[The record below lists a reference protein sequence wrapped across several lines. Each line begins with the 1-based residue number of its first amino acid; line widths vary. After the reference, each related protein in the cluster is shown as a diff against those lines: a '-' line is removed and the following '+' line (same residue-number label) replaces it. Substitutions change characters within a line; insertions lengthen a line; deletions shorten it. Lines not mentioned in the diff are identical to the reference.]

1 MQLTDIKNPDERKKL
16 LWAIVLGLVAIV
28 FLWWALFGFGGS
40 SHPTVRR
47 TANNVPGPGSR
58 PVGQS
63 SSAPQTVDQI
73 KEDPLEQ
80 MRPIVFPGYTPGVP
94 EAKRNIF
101 AYYEKPTPAPTVE
114 VVAAVTPTPVPPL
127 LLAGLQPSNV
137 FARTDDFTME
147 VSGDKF
153 TPDARI
159 MVDGRELNTHY
170 ASPQQLSATV
180 PASAISNPGVRS
192 VVVKS
197 ANGVLYSNSLP
208 LNISA
213 PPTPNY
219 SYIGIIGTQRFIDT
233 AILQDKNSKDV
244 LNVQRGDVLG
254 GRFRMTSISEKE
266 VVLVDVNLKIKHTL
280 PFSTDRDRGSSP
292 LSRPTPRV
300 EAEDDEP

>member
-28 FLWWALFGFGGS
+28 FLWWALFGFGRS
-40 SHPTVRR
+40 SQPVRR
-47 TANNVPGPGSR
+47 TANNIPGPGSR
-58 PVGQS
+58 PVGQNP
-63 SSAPQTVDQI
+63 SAPQTVDQI
-73 KEDPLEQ
+73 KKDPLEQ
-80 MRPIVFPGYTPGVP
+80 MRPIVFPDYIPGAS

-101 AYYEKPTPAPTVE
+101 AYYEKPTPAPSVE
-114 VVAAVTPTPVPPL
+114 AVATATPTPVPPL

-137 FARTDDFTME
+137 FARTDDFTMD

-159 MVDGRELNTHY
+159 FVDGRELNTHY
-170 ASPQQLSATV
+170 ASPQQLSAIV
-180 PASAISNPGVRS
+180 PASMIANPGARS
-192 VVVKS
+192 VIVKS
-197 ANGVLYSNSLP
+197 ANGVLYSNALA

-219 SYIGIIGTQRFIDT
+219 TYIGIIGTRRFIDT

-254 GRFRMTSISEKE
+254 GRFRLTSISEKE
-266 VVLVDVNLKIKHTL
+266 VVLVDINLKIKHPL
-280 PFSTDRDRGSSP
+280 AFSNDRDRGSSP

>member
-28 FLWWALFGFGGS
+28 FLWWALFGFGRS
-40 SHPTVRR
+40 SQPVRR
-47 TANNVPGPGSR
+47 TANNIPGPGSR
-58 PVGQS
+58 PVGQNP
-63 SSAPQTVDQI
+63 SAPQTVDQI
-73 KEDPLEQ
+73 KKDPLEQ
-80 MRPIVFPGYTPGVP
+80 MRPIVFPDYIPGAS

-101 AYYEKPTPAPTVE
+101 AYYEKPTPAPSVE
-114 VVAAVTPTPVPPL
+114 AVATATPTPVPPL

-137 FARTDDFTME
+137 FARTDDFTMD

-159 MVDGRELNTHY
+159 FVDGRELNTHY

-180 PASAISNPGVRS
+180 PASMIANPGARS
-192 VVVKS
+192 VIVKS
-197 ANGVLYSNSLP
+197 ANGVLYSNALA

-219 SYIGIIGTQRFIDT
+219 TYIGIIGTRRFIDT

-254 GRFRMTSISEKE
+254 GRFRLTSISEKE
-266 VVLVDVNLKIKHTL
+266 VVLVDINLKIKHPL
-280 PFSTDRDRGSSP
+280 AFSNDRDRGSSP